1 MLVCFLETQQGTRMT
16 WRILLVS
23 HAGSPLQRD
32 DSLAGFDVKRFEWAS
47 IDRARF
53 SDGATDLIVADA
65 LGDDGVEALR
75 WLRTLRDNPSLVPI
89 LAVVPE
95 GTSDEQLS
103 LVAEAS
109 TDFATWPVR
118 REEIRQRILRI
129 LGDPPTPAE
138 AVHRKLV
145 EEVGLKQL
153 VGRAPAFLN
162 VVTRLPALARSNRPV
177 LITGE
182 TGTGKELCARAIHHL
197 GRRRNFPFVPVDCG
211 AVPDHLFENELFG
224 HERGAF
230 TDAHRHQK
238 GLISLAEG
246 GTLFLD
252 EVDSLSPMSQVKLL
266 RFLQDRIYRPL
277 GADRFE
283 RADVNVVAATNQD
296 LEALVRENRFR
307 SDLFFRL
314 GVLRL
319 HLVPL
324 RDRRE
329 DIPLLAQHFL
339 EALCHEEATPLKMY
353 APGTLAMLARM
364 PWPGNVRELFNVV
377 QRAFVAAEGR
387 QILPSHLQPAYG
399 TVPEIP
405 TGQPSNTGGFRA
417 ARARAIEVFERQFVS
432 ETLRAHQGNIT
443 QAARAVQ
450 QDRRAFGRLVKRHKI
465 DPRSV

>member
-1 MLVCFLETQQGTRMT
+1 MT
-16 WRILLVS
+16 WRILLIS
-23 HAGSPLQRD
+23 HAGSPFQRD
-32 DSLAGFDVKRFEWAS
+32 DTLAGFDVKRLEWQS
-47 IDRARF
+47 IDPARLV
-53 SDGATDLIVADA
+53 DGTADLIVATAFDDDA
-65 LGDDGVEALR
+65 TALQWWR
-75 WLRTLRDNPSLVPI
+75 GLRDNPSPVPV

-95 GTSDEQLS
+95 AASEERLS
-103 LVAEAS
+103 LLAEAA

-118 REEIRQRILRI
+118 REEIRQRIFRI
-129 LGDPPTPAE
+129 LGDPPTEAE

-145 EEVGLKQL
+145 EEIGLKQL
-153 VGRAPAFLN
+153 VGRAPGFLN
-162 VVTRLPALARSNRPV
+162 VVARLPALARSNRPV

-182 TGTGKELCARAIHHL
+182 TGTGKELCARALHHL
-197 GRRRNFPFVPVDCG
+197 GRRRTFPFIPVDCG
-211 AVPDHLFENELFG
+211 AVPEHLFENEVFG

-230 TDAHRHQK
+230 TDAHRNQK

-252 EVDSLSPMSQVKLL
+252 EVDSLSAVSQVKLL

-307 SDLFFRL
+307 ADLFFRL

-324 RDRRE
+324 RERRE

-339 EALCHEEATPLKMY
+339 ETLCAEEGI
-353 APGTLAMLARM
+353 APKRYVPATLALLARM
-364 PWPGNVRELFNVV
+364 PWPGNVRELSNVV
-377 QRAFVAAEGR
+377 QGAFVAAEGR
-387 QILPSHLQPAYG
+387 HILPVHLDPAHATSAPAAEQ
-399 TVPEIP
+399 TVE
-405 TGQPSNTGGFRA
+405 TDGFRA
-417 ARARAIEVFERQFVS
+417 ARARVIEVFERQFIH
-432 ETLRAHQGNIT
+432 ETLRAHHGNIT
-443 QAARAVQ
+443 RAARAAQ

>member
-1 MLVCFLETQQGTRMT
+1 MR
-16 WRILLVS
+16 WRILLIS
-23 HAGSPLQRD
+23 HARSPFERD
-32 DSLAGFDVKRFEWAS
+32 DLLAGFDVKRLEWRS
-47 IDRARF
+47 IDPAR
-53 SDGATDLIVADA
+53 SPDVTADLIVATALEDDA
-65 LGDDGVEALR
+65 AALQ
-75 WLRTLRDNPSLVPI
+75 WLRGLRSNPSPVPVFAI
-89 LAVVPE
+89 IPE
-95 GTSDEQLS
+95 AASEERLS
-103 LVAEAS
+103 LVAEAA

-118 REEIRQRILRI
+118 REEIRQRIFRI
-129 LGDPPTPAE
+129 LGNPPTEAE
-138 AVHRKLV
+138 AVQRKLV
-145 EEVGLKQL
+145 EEIGLKQL
-153 VGRAPAFLN
+153 IGRAPAFLN
-162 VVTRLPALARSNRPV
+162 VVARLPALARSNRPV

-197 GRRRNFPFVPVDCG
+197 GRRRNFPFIPVDCG

-230 TDAHRHQK
+230 TDAHRNQK

-252 EVDSLSPMSQVKLL
+252 EVDTLSAMSQVKLL
-266 RFLQDRIYRPL
+266 RFLQDRTYRPL

-283 RADVNVVAATNQD
+283 RADLNVVAATNQD

-324 RDRRE
+324 RERRE

-339 EALCHEEATPLKMY
+339 ETLYVEEGTPPKRY
-353 APGTLAMLARM
+353 ASATLALLARM

-377 QRAFVAAEGR
+377 QSAFVAAEGR
-387 QILPSHLQPAYG
+387 QILPQHLH
-399 TVPEIP
+399 P
-405 TGQPSNTGGFRA
+405 TLDAASATSAAHAVETIGFRA
-417 ARARAIEVFERQFVS
+417 ARARLIDDFERQFVR
-432 ETLRAHQGNIT
+432 EALRAHQGNIT
-443 QAARAVQ
+443 QAARATQ

-465 DPRSV
+465 DPRNV

>member
-1 MLVCFLETQQGTRMT
+1 MT

-23 HAGSPLQRD
+23 HAGSSLQRD
-32 DSLAGFDVKRFEWAS
+32 DTLAGFDVKRLEWPP
-47 IDRARF
+47 IDRAQF
-53 SDGATDLIVADA
+53 PDSKADLIVATA
-65 LGDDGVEALR
+65 LDSDGAAALH
-75 WLRTLRDNPSLVPI
+75 WLRGLRDNPSPVPV
-89 LAVVPE
+89 LAIVPE
-95 GTSDEQLS
+95 GTSEERLS
-103 LVAEAS
+103 LVAEAA
-109 TDFATWPVR
+109 TDFVTWPMR
-118 REEIRQRILRI
+118 REEIRQRIFRI
-129 LGDPPTPAE
+129 LGDPPTEAE

-145 EEVGLKQL
+145 EEIGLKQL

-162 VVTRLPALARSNRPV
+162 VVARLPALARSNRPV

-197 GRRRNFPFVPVDCG
+197 GRRRNFPFIPVDCG

-252 EVDSLSPMSQVKLL
+252 EVDSLSPVSQVKLL

-324 RDRRE
+324 RERRE
-329 DIPLLAQHFL
+329 DIALLAQHFL
-339 EALCHEEATPLKMY
+339 EALCVEEGTPLKLY
-353 APGTLAMLARM
+353 APATLALLARM
-364 PWPGNVRELFNVV
+364 PWPGNVRELSNVV
-377 QRAFVAAEGR
+377 QSAFVAAEGR
-387 QILPSHLQPAYG
+387 QILPGHVHPAHG
-399 TVPEIP
+399 AASETAA
-405 TGQPSNTGGFRA
+405 GQTETGGFRA
-417 ARARAIEVFERQFVS
+417 ARAHAIEVFERQFIS
-432 ETLRAHQGNIT
+432 EALRAHQGNIT
-443 QAARAVQ
+443 RAARAAQ

-465 DPRSV
+465 DPRNV